1 VKATWRF
8 IRSWICHNH
17 KLYYSYV
24 IFCAFAVYNFWWY
37 TIIGHYRRINNH
49 CSLEY
54 AIQREKEWA
63 LNKPKEEDEYGEE

>member
-1 VKATWRF
+1 
-8 IRSWICHNH
+8 
-17 KLYYSYV
+17 V